1 MKRLLLI
8 GFAACAF
15 AVVPT
20 LSASAMPR
28 ATPDTLVAGT
38 DSAVILARG
47 GHGHGRGHMGRGG
60 RGTMVG
66 RVGDIAVG
74 TNPGYHILKEAAS
87 GDALFVL
94 CPRSATSALAMNCMA
109 AGRLNIFS

>member
-38 DSAVILARG
+38 DSAVILAKG
-47 GHGHGRGHMGRGG
+47 GHGPRGG
-60 RGTMVG
+60 GSSINWNG
-66 RVGDIAVG
+66 W
-74 TNPGYHILKEAAS
+74 
-87 GDALFVL
+87 
-94 CPRSATSALAMNCMA
+94 
-109 AGRLNIFS
+109 